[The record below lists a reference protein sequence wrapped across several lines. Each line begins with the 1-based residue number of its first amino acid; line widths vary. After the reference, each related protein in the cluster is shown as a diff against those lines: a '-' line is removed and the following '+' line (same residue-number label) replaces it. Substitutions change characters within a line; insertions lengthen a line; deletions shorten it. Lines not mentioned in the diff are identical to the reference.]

1 MRRHLTLLLAAS
13 TLVVAAPARPG
24 AQAMDVTYLSP
35 PADIVKAIDASE
47 MPQGVVSPDR
57 RLVALITLDTVP
69 SIEDLAQPMLRL
81 AGMRIAPETN
91 SQHFNYRAP
100 AINRM
105 ALLTVADGS
114 SRPVDLP
121 REGRTYWARFSPDG
135 TRIAL
140 THAGAGGLSLLVL
153 DVATGAIVA
162 RTPAVLNG
170 TWGDACQWLEDGRA
184 LLCQTVPSG
193 RGPVPQPAR
202 VPAGPRVQ
210 ENDGDAAPL
219 WTSQDLLKSAHDEAL
234 FEYYFTSQLA
244 IVDAASGQMTSFGSP
259 ALFATASASPNGE
272 YVLVSRITRPYSRL
286 AGASAFARE
295 VEVLDRTG
303 GRVTLVGSLDLAETV
318 PINGVRPGARVALW
332 NPARPASLVWVDA
345 LDGGDPSAN
354 VPARDRV
361 QQLDA
366 PFSGSPRE
374 LARTEYRYQLI
385 QFSEQ
390 GIAFLTENDRA
401 KRWTRTWM
409 IEDGKA
415 PRKLFDRSTEER
427 YADPG
432 AFVVTHKPNPVG
444 DLTLGDFSSG
454 ADLTIAQHGRSVYLA
469 GEGASPEGDRPFVDR
484 LDLDSL
490 KTERLFRSEG
500 ERYETLAALA
510 SPDAASIVTRR
521 ETRTSPP
528 NLVLRDLRAGTERAL
543 TTIPSDVPGLS
554 GAERRLVT
562 YQRQDGVSLSAT
574 IYVPASRRAEER
586 LPLIVWAYPREFT
599 DPKTASQVIGSPYRY
614 NPVSFGSIH
623 LIMVLHGYAV
633 MIPTMPI
640 VGPGETAN
648 DNYVEQLVSSAQAS
662 VDKAVEL
669 GIADRER
676 VGVAGHSYGAFMTAN
691 LLAHSDIFRTGIALS
706 GAYNRSLTPFGFQN
720 ERRTFWQVPTLY
732 ARMSPFWYA
741 NKVNEPILLLHGEV
755 DNNQGT
761 FPVQSERFYL
771 ALKGH
776 GARVR
781 YITLP
786 YESHRYAARETL
798 LHVASEFVT
807 WFDRYV
813 KDAGPRTGTASGV
826 R

>member
-1 MRRHLTLLLAAS
+1 MRRRFTLALAAS
-13 TLVVAAPARPG
+13 TLVAAAQVHPG
-24 AQAMDVTYLSP
+24 AQAVDIAYLSP
-35 PADIVKAIDASE
+35 PADIAKAIDASE
-47 MPQGVVSPDR
+47 IPQGMMSPDR
-57 RLVALITLDTVP
+57 KVIALITLDTVP
-69 SIEDLAQPMLRL
+69 SIDELAQPMLRL

-91 SQHFNYRAP
+91 NQQFNYRSP
-100 AINRM
+100 AIGRM
-105 ALLTVADGS
+105 ALVAVADGS
-114 SRPVDLP
+114 SRPIDLP
-121 REGRTYWARFSPDG
+121 NEGRTYWARFSPDG

-153 DVATGAIVA
+153 DVATGAVVA

-170 TWGDACQWLEDGRA
+170 VWGDACEWLEDGRA
-184 LLCQTVPSG
+184 LLCQTVPSN
-193 RGPVPQPAR
+193 RGPVPQRAR

-210 ENDGDAAPL
+210 ENEAAAAPL
-219 WTSQDLLKSAHDEAL
+219 WTSQDLLASAHDEAL

-244 IVDAASGQMTSFGSP
+244 IVNAASGQVTPFGSP
-259 ALFATASASPNGE
+259 ALFATALASPSGD

-286 AGASAFARE
+286 AGANAFARE
-295 VEVLDRTG
+295 VEVLDRSG
-303 GRVTLVGSLDLAETV
+303 GSVKLVGSLALAEAV

-332 NPARPASLVWVDA
+332 NPASPASLVWVEA
-345 LDGGDPSAN
+345 LDGGDPSSK

-366 PFSGSPRE
+366 PFSASPRE
-374 LARTEYRYQLI
+374 LARTEYRYQSI
-385 QFSEQ
+385 QFTEQ
-390 GIAFLTENDRA
+390 GIGFLTENDRGR
-401 KRWTRTWM
+401 RWTRTWVL
-409 IEDGKA
+409 ENGKE

-432 AFVVTHKPNPVG
+432 TFVVTHKPNPVG
-444 DLTLGDFSSG
+444 DLTLGDFGSNV
-454 ADLTIAQHGRSVYLA
+454 DLIVAQHGRSVFLS
-469 GEGASPEGDRPFVDR
+469 GEGASPEGDRPFLDR

-510 SPDAASIVTRR
+510 SPDATMVVTRR

-528 NLVLRDLRAGTERAL
+528 NLVLRDLAAGTERAL
-543 TTIPSDVPGLS
+543 TTIPSEVPGLD

-562 YQRQDGVSLSAT
+562 YQRLDGVSLSAT
-574 IYVPASRRAEER
+574 IYLPASRKADER
-586 LPLIVWAYPREFT
+586 LPLLVWAYPREFT
-599 DPKTASQVIGSPYRY
+599 DPSTASQVIGSPYRY
-614 NPVSFGSIH
+614 SPISFGNLH
-623 LIMVLHGYAV
+623 LMMVLRGYAV

-669 GIADRER
+669 GIADRQR

-720 ERRTFWQVPTLY
+720 ERRTFWQVPDLY

-741 NKVNEPILLLHGEV
+741 DKVNEPILLMHGEV

-761 FPVQSERFYL
+761 FPVQTERFYL

-786 YESHRYAARETL
+786 YESHRYAARESL
-798 LHVASEFVT
+798 LHVAAEFVT

-813 KDAGPRTGTASGV
+813 KEAGPRTKSSADV